1 MEITF
6 DNVYD
11 YLEERKHSLNFI
23 RRDDVVIDDF
33 GTCNFSTL
41 FTNEERDDIPAELK
55 DFLIKTFNIT
65 KKDYDFIQ
73 VQKYEIGEYIL
84 PHKDPYP
91 CFGLVMLSTSDKDG
105 LVVQQLDGT
114 YKFYPDKVGTIVDV
128 PKFTWHWVNPVRD
141 KTRYTAVYGL
151 HPLNNLDLIIDE

>member
-6 DNVYD
+6 DNVYG
-11 YLEERKHSLNFI
+11 YLEERKQELNFI
-23 RRDDVVIDDF
+23 KRTDVVIDDF

-41 FTNEERDDIPAELK
+41 FFNEERDDIPTELK

-65 KKDYDFIQ
+65 ERDYDFLQ

-91 CFGLVMLSTSDKDG
+91 CFGLVMLSTSEKDG

-114 YKFYPDKVGTIVDV
+114 YKFHPDKVGTIIDV
-128 PKFTWHWVNPVRD
+128 PKFTWHWVNPVRE

>member
-1 MEITF
+1 MKITF
-6 DNVYD
+6 DNVYE
-11 YLEERKHSLNFI
+11 YLEERKSDLNFI
-23 RRDDVVIDDF
+23 KRTDVEIEDF

-41 FTNEERDDIPAELK
+41 FCNEEREDIPEELK
-55 DFLIKTFNIT
+55 QFLIETFNIT
-65 KKDYDFIQ
+65 QRDYDFLQ

-105 LVVQQLDGT
+105 LVVQQRDGS
-114 YKFYPDKVGTIVDV
+114 YKLHPDKTGTIIDI
-128 PKFTWHWVNPVRD
+128 PKFTWHWVNPVRE

-151 HPLNNLDLIIDE
+151 HPLNNIDLIIDE